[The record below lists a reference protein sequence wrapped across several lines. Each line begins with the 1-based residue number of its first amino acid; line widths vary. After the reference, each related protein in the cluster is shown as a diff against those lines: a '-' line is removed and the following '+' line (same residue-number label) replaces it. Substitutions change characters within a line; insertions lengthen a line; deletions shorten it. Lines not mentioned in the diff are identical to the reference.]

1 MQMTGRLALGGL
13 YVPLISGDGHFRDL
27 DSGTRSG
34 TSHARY
40 LHAELGTGVK
50 GSLEMEYH
58 VEGVEVRY
66 GLLRGD
72 LSNRAGDTFR

>member
-34 TSHARY
+34 TSHA
-40 LHAELGTGVK
+40 ELGTGVK
-50 GSLEMEYH
+50 WSLEMEYH

>member
-1 MQMTGRLALGGL
+1 MYETEA
-13 YVPLISGDGHFRDL
+13 GDGHFRDL

-50 GSLEMEYH
+50 WSLEMEYH

-66 GLLRGD
+66 GL
-72 LSNRAGDTFR
+72 SNRAGDTFR